1 MLSKLKIAL
10 ADAFVSLA
18 DSMNNKAERYRF
30 KPFACPVCQQPIRQY
45 VPYNSFERSID
56 NLNQV
61 SPFYTETFN
70 FQQYWCSN
78 CKANDRDR
86 LYAMY
91 FRPEFAKLDKT
102 KKYRFID
109 FAPETGSL
117 ASFIK
122 SQPFLDYRSADL
134 YMPNVDDTVDLQDM
148 KIYGDN
154 TVDYFICSHML
165 EHVPDDRKA
174 MGELYRI
181 LKPGG
186 KGIAMVPIDLSRT
199 EIFEDPSITDE
210 NERWRYFG
218 QNDHVRLYSKQ
229 GFLQRLRETGFKV
242 HEFDQ
247 SYFGA
252 EAFRK
257 AGIYPRSVLY
267 IVEK

>member
-1 MLSKLKIAL
+1 MLSKLKITL
-10 ADAFVSLA
+10 AEAFVSFA
-18 DSMNNKAERYRF
+18 DSMNDKAERFRF
-30 KPFACPVCQQPIRQY
+30 KPFYCPVCQQQIREF
-45 VPYNSFERSID
+45 VPYNNFERYID
-56 NLNQV
+56 SLTQV
-61 SPFYTETFN
+61 SAFHMETFN

-91 FRPEFAKLDKT
+91 FRKEFAKLDKA

-117 ASFIK
+117 ANYIK

-134 YMPNVDDTVDLQDM
+134 FMPNVDDTVDLQDM
-148 KIYGDN
+148 KIYADN
-154 TVDYFICSHML
+154 SVDYFICSHML

-174 MGELYRI
+174 MSELYRI

-186 KGIAMVPIDLSRT
+186 KGIAMVPIDLART
-199 EIFEDPSITDE
+199 DVFEDPNITNE
-210 NERWRYFG
+210 NDRWKYFG

-229 GFLQRLRETGFKV
+229 GFLQRLKDTGFKIQ
-242 HEFDQ
+242 ELDKN
-247 SYFGA
+247 YFGA
-252 EAFRK
+252 EAFSK
-257 AGIYPRSVLY
+257 AGIYHRSVLY

>member
-10 ADAFVSLA
+10 ADAFVSFA
-18 DSMNNKAERYRF
+18 DSMNNKAENYRF
-30 KPFACPVCQQPIRQY
+30 KPFFCPVCQQPIRQY
-45 VPYNSFERSID
+45 LPYNNFNRSID

-61 SPFYTETFN
+61 SPFFTETFN

-78 CKANDRDR
+78 CMANDRDR
-86 LYAMY
+86 LYALY
-91 FRPEFAKLDKT
+91 FRKEFGKLDKS
-102 KKYRFID
+102 KKYKFID

-117 ASFIK
+117 ANYIK
-122 SQPFLDYRSADL
+122 SQPFLEYRSADL
-134 YMPNVDDTVDLQDM
+134 FMPNVDDTVDLQDM
-148 KIYGDN
+148 KVYGDN

-174 MGELYRI
+174 MSELYRI

-186 KGIAMVPIDLSRT
+186 KGIAMVPIDLNR
-199 EIFEDPSITDE
+199 EDVLEDPTISDE
-210 NERWRYFG
+210 NERWRLFG

-229 GFLQRLRETGFKV
+229 GFTQRLKDTGFKLT
-242 HEFDQ
+242 ELDKK
-247 SYFGA
+247 YFG
-252 EAFRK
+252 EETFTK